1 MPSATSTML
10 PPTPPPLATLWPA
23 LLLPTAVTALAP
35 QLTTFTATEWTW
47 LASEAQRQQLAPLLY
62 ANLQPLH
69 LDQPAA
75 APALAALRTA
85 YKQSSLRAMQ
95 REGELRRI
103 LDALAARDIRPVV
116 FKGAVLAHTVYP
128 SPGCRPM
135 CDIDLWVTHAE
146 MPAAIGALEGLGYR
160 LREKEARPH
169 ALTQATDGEVQ
180 MLPSQS
186 GQGLVE
192 LHWGVF
198 AGEWLARTT
207 AIDRAGVR
215 QRLLPIALSGRPALM
230 LAPEDALIQLAVHVG
245 INHQMSV
252 NALRSLVD
260 IALLVQRQPIDW
272 AVVVSRA
279 RTWRVAA
286 VTGLT
291 LTLVHACFDLQA
303 LAAPAAALAPVG
315 VQHWL
320 VDRFVNRQIILTHPD
335 LSSGKARFAYLL
347 CVTDR
352 PRDSVKLLWRTLWPE
367 AHWLAARYGQTGAAM
382 RTQHF
387 LSALQGRI

>member
-1 MPSATSTML
+1 MTST
-10 PPTPPPLATLWPA
+10 LAASLWPS
-23 LLLPTAVTALAP
+23 LLLPGAADALAP
-35 QLTTFTATEWTW
+35 QFTALTAAEWAW
-47 LASEAQRQQLAPLLY
+47 LATEAGRHGLAPLLY
-62 ANLQPLH
+62 ANLQPLQ

-75 APALAALRTA
+75 SALATLRAA

-103 LDALAARDIRPVV
+103 LDALAARNISPVV
-116 FKGAVLAHTVYP
+116 FKGAVLAYTLYP
-128 SPGCRPM
+128 TPGCRPM

-146 MPAAIGALEGLGYR
+146 MPAAIVALEALGYR
-160 LREKEARPH
+160 LHEKADRPH

-180 MLPSQS
+180 MFPAQP

-207 AIDRAGVR
+207 AIDRASVR
-215 QRLLPIALSGRPALM
+215 ERIAPISLSGRAAWT
-230 LAPEDALIQLAVHVG
+230 LAPEDALIQLAVHMG

-272 AVVVSRA
+272 AVVVARA
-279 RTWRVAA
+279 RIWRVAA

-291 LTLVHACFDLQA
+291 LALTHACFNLPA
-303 LAAPAAALAPVG
+303 LAAPAAALAPDG

-320 VDRFVNRQIILTHPD
+320 VDRFVNRQIILAHPD
-335 LSSGKARFAYLL
+335 LSSGKARFVYLL

-352 PRDSVKLLWRTLWPE
+352 PRDSAKLLWRTFWPE
-367 AHWLAARYGQTGAAM
+367 AHWLAARYGQTGAAV
-382 RTQHF
+382 RTRH
-387 LSALQGRI
+387 ALHALRGDI

>member
-1 MPSATSTML
+1 
-10 PPTPPPLATLWPA
+10 
-23 LLLPTAVTALAP
+23 
-35 QLTTFTATEWTW
+35 
-47 LASEAQRQQLAPLLY
+47 
-62 ANLQPLH
+62 
-69 LDQPAA
+69 
-75 APALAALRTA
+75 
-85 YKQSSLRAMQ
+85 
-95 REGELRRI
+95 
-103 LDALAARDIRPVV
+103 
-116 FKGAVLAHTVYP
+116 
-128 SPGCRPM
+128 
-135 CDIDLWVTHAE
+135 
-146 MPAAIGALEGLGYR
+146 
-160 LREKEARPH
+160 
-169 ALTQATDGEVQ
+169 VQ

-215 QRLLPIALSGRPALM
+215 ERLLPIALSGRPALM

-291 LTLVHACFDLQA
+291 LTLVHACFDL
-303 LAAPAAALAPVG
+303 
-315 VQHWL
+315 
-320 VDRFVNRQIILTHPD
+320 
-335 LSSGKARFAYLL
+335 
-347 CVTDR
+347 
-352 PRDSVKLLWRTLWPE
+352 
-367 AHWLAARYGQTGAAM
+367 
-382 RTQHF
+382 
-387 LSALQGRI
+387 